1 MLQLRTQAMGY
12 LGGIE
17 PREIPRKWSCQGKLY
32 IFVNQ
37 HKSGMT
43 KNIEFTLTRPLPG
56 YLPGLDPP

>member
-1 MLQLRTQAMGY
+1 MGY

-17 PREIPRKWSCQGKLY
+17 PREIPRKWSGQGKLY

-37 HKSGMT
+37 HKSTMT